1 MSSKRSRL
9 EIIYDLLNAMQ
20 QKGGMIKPTHLLY
33 KSNLSHKK
41 MKEYVTELMKQEFV
55 EAKEKKGKKH
65 FKITEKGSEFLGE
78 FKRIKQFSE
87 SFGI

>member
-9 EIIYDLLNAMQ
+9 EIIYDLLNAIQ
-20 QKGGMIKPTHLLY
+20 QKGGDIKPTHLLY

-41 MKEYVTELMKQEFV
+41 MKEYMEELNRQGFV
-55 EAKEKKGKKH
+55 EKKERKGKKV
-65 FKITEKGSEFLGE
+65 FAITDRGSQFISEFQ
-78 FKRIKQFSE
+78 RIKKFSE